1 MIINNVTI
9 KNLHGY
15 LTKTIFFNND
25 INLIVGINGSGKT
38 SLLNV
43 INWLLTPS
51 LPDLCTNEFDEL
63 SIEFVY
69 NKETFM
75 IRSIQTK
82 DEVVIDIINLSI
94 GKKYNSIQAD
104 IKVHPKKL
112 SIRNINI
119 ENLIDDY
126 KRLTPEKHEIE
137 TWNFI
142 FNEIPN
148 PIIIGLD
155 RNLYTEEGN
164 EISYVEENGIVRKR
178 VNNISKKSP
187 LDKVVRLS
195 GLEYTKYKN
204 KILDLNKRLNDKI
217 MLSSF
222 DETIT
227 VDNIN
232 ELLSSP
238 KISIRQVES
247 LEIKVRD
254 YFKENLDNGK
264 THPLK
269 LKSNDEAFSKIETY
283 FSNLKSLINQIN
295 KDKREDTERYDIL
308 YITNLNQFKKIR
320 ELIKEFEE
328 FEAKG
333 KRFYE
338 SLKQYLE
345 TVNIFLKDSAK
356 ELYFDKYS
364 SKLQFR
370 ILDDKRNIVK
380 EGRDIKDLSSGEMQI
395 LILFTFIKFNSK
407 LGKLFII
414 DEPELSLHPRWQENF
429 IDGIKTIM
437 PIETQLIFATHSPAI
452 VGKNKDYCK
461 VLMPF

>member
-1 MIINNVTI
+1 MIIKEVSI

-15 LTKTIFFNND
+15 LTKTIDFNED

-51 LPDLCTNEFDEL
+51 FPDLCTNEFDEL
-63 SIEFVY
+63 SIEFIL
-69 NKETFM
+69 NKEHFK
-75 IRSIQTK
+75 IISIQTQ
-82 DEVVIDIINLSI
+82 DEVKIELFNNTTN
-94 GKKYNSIQAD
+94 KHYHHIQAD
-104 IKVHPKKL
+104 LKIHPKKF
-112 SIRNINI
+112 STKSVDI
-119 ENLIDDY
+119 ENLLNDY
-126 KRLTPEKHEIE
+126 RRLTPEKHEIE

-142 FNEIPN
+142 FNEIPK

-164 EISYVEENGIVRKR
+164 EISFVEENGLLRKR

-187 LDKVVRLS
+187 VDKVIRLS
-195 GLEYTKYKN
+195 GLEYSKYKN
-204 KILDLNKRLNDKI
+204 RILDLNKRLNDKI

-232 ELLSSP
+232 ELLSTP
-238 KISIRQVES
+238 QINIKQVES

-254 YFKENLDNGK
+254 YFKENLDDGRRLQ
-264 THPLK
+264 PPK
-269 LKSNDEAFSKIETY
+269 LKANEEASRKIEKY
-283 FSNLKSLINQIN
+283 FSNLKSLINQFSKN
-295 KDKREDTERYDIL
+295 KESERYDIL

-328 FEAKG
+328 FELKS

-356 ELYFDKYS
+356 ELYFDKYT

-370 ILDDKRNIVK
+370 ILNKNGTVVK

-395 LILFTFIKFNSK
+395 LILFTFIKFNNR

-437 PIETQLIFATHSPAI
+437 PPDTQLIFATHSPAI

-461 VLMPF
+461 ILMPF